1 MRTGKSRLHARDEQ
15 GSCGGLKDRRQ
26 QVRAEFYVNMPGL
39 TGKRNC
45 NWAYKEIST
54 DSSKA
59 VNEESQQSLFTK
71 LF

>member
-1 MRTGKSRLHARDEQ
+1 MNP
-15 GSCGGLKDRRQ
+15 Q
-26 QVRAEFYVNMPGL
+26 QLILSQIWEEFYVNMPGL
-39 TGKRNC
+39 TGKHNC

-59 VNEESQQSLFTK
+59 VNEEGQQNLFTK